1 MLGKKGERVTAKLR
15 LRRMAHKKK
24 HPADLR
30 IQTARM
36 WLTPWR
42 PADSVALR
50 PIAQDLRVMKYITGG
65 KAWSNEQVREFIAR
79 QMRHSAWHGFCNW
92 SLRRKPDGRVIGLC
106 GLQPLTIGARREIE
120 IGWWLA
126 VNCWGRGLASEAART
141 VMTAAFE
148 RYGLRRVVAVAMP
161 ENRASRRVMRKIGMG
176 YERET
181 TRRGFEVVVYS
192 SGAGPRELGWSR

>member
-1 MLGKKGERVTAKLR
+1 
-15 LRRMAHKKK
+15 MAHKKK
-24 HPADLR
+24 HLVDLR

-50 PIAQDLRVMKYITGG
+50 PIAQDLRVMRYITGG

-79 QMRHSAWHGFCNW
+79 QMRHSARLGFCNW
-92 SLRRKPDGRVIGLC
+92 SVRRKPDGRVIGLC
-106 GLQPLTIGARREIE
+106 GLQPLTIGARREVE

-126 VNCWGRGLASEAART
+126 VNCWGRGLASEAARA
-141 VMTAAFE
+141 VIIAAFE

-161 ENRASRRVMRKIGMG
+161 ENKASRGVMKKIGMS

-181 TRRGFEVVVYS
+181 RRRGFEVVVYS
-192 SGAGPRELGWSR
+192 SCAGLQDLDWTK